1 MGNLPD
7 AAGMAECDSDLVK
20 RSDPHQ
26 QEIKPMSFLSKFR
39 PGRRNDYVVDDA
51 ELKRIRKIGPLD
63 RPADIRNKHT
73 LVRSMGGW

>member
-7 AAGMAECDSDLVK
+7 AGVMAEWDIDRVR

-39 PGRRNDYVVDDA
+39 ARRRDVHILDDTDIR
-51 ELKRIRKIGPLD
+51 RIRKIGPHD

-73 LVRSMGGW
+73 LIRSMGGW